1 MSKKIF
7 DVVGSDGEYKAQ
19 DGSTKTRW
27 VNCGVVFKS
36 EKGNYSMKLSAIP
49 TRRNEDG
56 ELWLSLFVPKA
67 KEEKPAQP
75 EGFREPTP
83 ADEQFRKDEAFR
95 EPAPVHD
102 DDIPF

>member
-1 MSKKIF
+1 VSKKVF

-36 EKGNYSMKLSAIP
+36 DKGNYSMKLSAIP
-49 TRRNEDG
+49 TRRNEEG
-56 ELWLSLFVPKA
+56 ELWLSLFVPQDK
-67 KEEKPAQP
+67 KPAQTASQEP
-75 EGFREPTP
+75 QQGFR
-83 ADEQFRKDEAFR
+83 DN
-95 EPAPVHD
+95 PAPAHD